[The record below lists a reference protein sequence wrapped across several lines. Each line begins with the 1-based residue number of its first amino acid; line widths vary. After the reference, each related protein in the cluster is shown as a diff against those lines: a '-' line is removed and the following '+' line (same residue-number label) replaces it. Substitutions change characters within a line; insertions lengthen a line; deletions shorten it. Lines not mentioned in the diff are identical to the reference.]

1 MRREDEEEEDGVRV
15 DGEEEEEGKG
25 LCLCDLSAWARGV
38 VTAGA
43 WSLVAVFV

>member
-15 DGEEEEEGKG
+15 DGEEEEGKG